1 MVRLSDIPENVLKEI
16 EKFVREKKG
25 EVPVTTSPREDGS
38 MIKTL
43 PDLVE
48 EKFGYRLSPSQIY
61 DLQRGAKT
69 YRVKVDIETV
79 RELEEHF
86 GSVGKGIKQML
97 KFYSAQ
103 RLPPHLRKPHEVLL
117 KKEKIS
123 PSEIE
128 ELLLPFVKESREVWK
143 IVGELS
149 KLGYITRDKE
159 GNFVISRFRRDPV
172 AELFF
177 VG

>member
-1 MVRLSDIPENVLKEI
+1 MTRLSEIPEDMLKEI
-16 EKFVREKKG
+16 EKFVKEKKG

-38 MIKTL
+38 RIKTL
-43 PDLVE
+43 LDLVE

-97 KFYSAQ
+97 KFYGAQ
-103 RLPPHLRKPHEVLL
+103 RLPPHLKEPHRVLL
-117 KKEKIS
+117 EKGEVS
-123 PSEIE
+123 PAEVE
-128 ELLLPFVKESREVWK
+128 ELLLPFVKESREAWK
-143 IVGELS
+143 IIGELS
-149 KLGYITRDKE
+149 RLGYVTRNEK
-159 GNFVISRFRRDPV
+159 GNYVVHKFRRDPV